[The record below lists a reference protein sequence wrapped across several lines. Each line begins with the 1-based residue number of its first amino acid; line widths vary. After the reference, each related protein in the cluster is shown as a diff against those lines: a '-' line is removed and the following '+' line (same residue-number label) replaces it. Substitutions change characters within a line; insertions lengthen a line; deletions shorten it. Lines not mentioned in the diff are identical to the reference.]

1 MHYYFY
7 LFLQIFA
14 LCEIVYLLLNELYT
28 ILINM
33 LRLILLIFILTS
45 VTFTVTEISYAQSA
59 EELSTEIAIDPI
71 QFSMYQ
77 RGRIRGQVTI
87 QLVLEVL
94 NPSDVEGIKERVPQ
108 IKSDFVSALIALSKH
123 YFDVNQPLQA
133 DLIAGY
139 LKPFADKR
147 FGPDKINIFVVQAT
161 INPA

>member
-1 MHYYFY
+1 M
-7 LFLQIFA
+7 
-14 LCEIVYLLLNELYT
+14 
-28 ILINM
+28 M
-33 LRLILLIFILTS
+33 RLILTLLIV
-45 VTFTVTEISYAQSA
+45 VTVAFTCAENVHAQSA
-59 EELSTEIAIDPI
+59 DELSTEIIIDPI

-94 NPSDVEGIKERVPQ
+94 NPSDVETIKERVPQ

-123 YFDVNQPLQA
+123 YFDVNKPLQA

-139 LKPFADKR
+139 LKPFADQR
-147 FGPDKINIFVVQAT
+147 LGPDKINIFVVQAT